1 MKLKKNNCIFLC
13 FFTLNLFFIDYGYS
27 QSLQIP
33 RDADTSRLRPPK
45 LPLPSTPKFDLRIE
59 APEKAPV
66 AKAVDEIDFLIK
78 GIEIEGATYYPM
90 DEIIIPFN
98 KLIGKK
104 ISLDTLRQ
112 NVQKLEDKY
121 RKDGFFL
128 VRVIIP
134 PQKVSDGIFKIKIIE
149 GYINAAF
156 AEGGSNSARKKIE
169 LIIKKLVNKR
179 PIDLKSLERVL
190 LLLNDIPGISG
201 SGVLRQGSELGTS
214 ELVVTINPLPKVS
227 YVSSLNNSSSK
238 TMGLYGASINATI
251 NDPEFP
257 STVSLGFST
266 ALKNDNDRLFN
277 PILKAFNANYSTAIG
292 NDGMIF
298 SIGGIYAN
306 AEPQGSIKPLG
317 ILSKSYSVSPRFR
330 YPIKRSRNESKY
342 FEAGLTVGRSET
354 FLLDT
359 STTKDKLTVADFVF
373 SLTNDSWLGGS
384 TQINFTLFHG
394 LDLFGSRAESIKIP
408 SPSISNFKQN
418 FIKYKFSGN
427 HTQLLKN
434 LNAKIKFTL
443 QAQWTNDKLLAG
455 EQITFGGLSIG
466 KGYDGGAVAGD
477 KGFGLAVELSK
488 IISKN
493 PLPIFSKS
501 NLEVY
506 SFIDYAEAR
515 LLEEPISSFKA
526 INSYLGSHGL
536 GARLSDTSGML
547 IDLMVARARN
557 EKPSSDARKNPR
569 FIISLTKP
577 F

>member
-78 GIEIEGATYYPM
+78 GIEIEGATYYQM

-104 ISLDTLRQ
+104 ISLDELRQ
-112 NVQKLEDKY
+112 SVQKLEDRY
-121 RKDGFFL
+121 RADGFFL

-134 PQKVSDGIFKIKIIE
+134 PQKVSNGIFKIKVIE

-156 AEGGSNSARKKIE
+156 AEGGSTAARKKIE

-251 NDPEFP
+251 NNLEFP
-257 STVSLGFST
+257 SSVNLGFST

-317 ILSKSYSVSPRFR
+317 ILSKSYSVSPRLR

-342 FEAGLTVGRSET
+342 LEAGLTVGRSET

-373 SLTNDSWLGGS
+373 SLTNDTWFGGS
-384 TQINFTLFHG
+384 SQINFSLFRG

-408 SPSISNFKQN
+408 TPSISNFKQN
-418 FIKYKFSGN
+418 FTKYKFSGN
-427 HTQLLKN
+427 HTQPLEKI
-434 LNAKIKFTL
+434 NAI
-443 QAQWTNDKLLAG
+443 
-455 EQITFGGLSIG
+455 
-466 KGYDGGAVAGD
+466 
-477 KGFGLAVELSK
+477 
-488 IISKN
+488 
-493 PLPIFSKS
+493 
-501 NLEVY
+501 
-506 SFIDYAEAR
+506 
-515 LLEEPISSFKA
+515 
-526 INSYLGSHGL
+526 H
-536 GARLSDTSGML
+536 
-547 IDLMVARARN
+547 
-557 EKPSSDARKNPR
+557 
-569 FIISLTKP
+569 
-577 F
+577 